1 MLDSFFGGQPRRWH
15 TPPALPAEIGINT
28 QGGALSS
35 RLVMAARHRRE
46 AHHINFHSPCRRIH
60 LEKASLFRRPEEKF
74 KLTRSFTAR

>member
-1 MLDSFFGGQPRRWH
+1 LDLFLGLNPTAGTVPSAADKSRDQHPME
-15 TPPALPAEIGINT
+15 AL
-28 QGGALSS
+28 LS

-46 AHHINFHSPCRRIH
+46 AHHIHFHRLCRRIH